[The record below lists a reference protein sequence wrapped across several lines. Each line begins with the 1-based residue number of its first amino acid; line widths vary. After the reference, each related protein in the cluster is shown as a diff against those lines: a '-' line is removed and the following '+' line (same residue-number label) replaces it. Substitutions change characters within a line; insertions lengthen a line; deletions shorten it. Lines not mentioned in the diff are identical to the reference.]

1 MPWKLIFVFCGV
13 VAVVMLVFY
22 VRAGDS
28 IRSIDV
34 SCDNFTKQE
43 GTVSQEIE
51 VDTWSDYLIVSL
63 CSNPTTGFQWE
74 LTELTDEKIVAHES
88 NEYIPSEDKEIA
100 GAPGQ
105 EVWTFRVHKAG
116 ACNITMEYG
125 RPWEG
130 GTKTTWKY
138 DLIVV
143 AK

>member
-1 MPWKLIFVFCGV
+1 MPWKLTFVFCGV
-13 VAVVMLVFY
+13 VAVVMLFIY
-22 VRAGDS
+22 VRAGDT
-28 IRSIDV
+28 ITSIDV
-34 SCDNFTKQE
+34 SCDNFTKQ
-43 GTVSQEIE
+43 GGIVSQEIE
-51 VDTWSDYLIVSL
+51 VDVWSNFLIVSL

-74 LTELTDEKIVAHES
+74 LTELTDEAILIHES
-88 NEYIPSEDKEIA
+88 NEYVPSEAQEIA

-105 EVWTFRVHKAG
+105 EVWTFRIFKAG

-138 DLIVV
+138 DMIVV